1 MDLDWPICGVV
12 CDDTDPGI
20 GLGPL
25 PAAWRARP
33 STAALQLV
41 NRKESKVNKAQLVDA
56 VTQATGDRAHA
67 TLAVE
72 SVLDAMVR
80 AVVAGETVSVT
91 GFGSLTPEVRPARTA
106 RNPQTG
112 QPVELTARRIV
123 KFRPGARFKQLVA
136 GRRDMP
142 DSGICIRKDPKTPK
156 PARP

>member
-1 MDLDWPICGVV
+1 M
-12 CDDTDPGI
+12 
-20 GLGPL
+20 
-25 PAAWRARP
+25 
-33 STAALQLV
+33 
-41 NRKESKVNKAQLVDA
+41 NKAQLVDA

-72 SVLDAMVR
+72 AVLDAMVR

-91 GFGSLTPEVRPARTA
+91 GFGSLTPEVSPARTA

-112 QPVELTARRIV
+112 QPVELTARRV
-123 KFRPGARFKQLVA
+123 VRFRPGARFKQLVVA
-136 GRRDMP
+136 GGRAMP